1 MEKKFSIGW
10 LRGVDISSIVN
21 EVIETI
27 SSLSVFVFVLLF
39 LILFY
44 FITFFFLEEKILQHK
59 NTSQAKTN

>member
-10 LRGVDISSIVN
+10 LRGVHISSIVN

-27 SSLSVFVFVLLF
+27 SSLSGFFFFF

-44 FITFFFLEEKILQHK
+44 FITPFFFEEKILQHK